1 MLSKIRLILWL
12 FILLIAGYFV
22 AMNNISVTVNL
33 LPGYQT
39 VPLPL
44 SIIILMSI
52 IIGAILAILIAIGDW
67 IKFKIEISRLKK
79 QLEICEKEKESL
91 KMNSLKESEQS
102 SKSKEMQGSE

>member
-1 MLSKIRLILWL
+1 MLSKIRFILWL
-12 FILLIAGYFV
+12 FILLIVGYFV

-44 SIIILMSI
+44 PMIILMSI
-52 IIGAILAILIAIGDW
+52 VVGAMLAILIAIGDW
-67 IKFKIEISRLKK
+67 VKFKIKISRLKK

-91 KMNSLKESEQS
+91 KMDSLK
-102 SKSKEMQGSE
+102 KS